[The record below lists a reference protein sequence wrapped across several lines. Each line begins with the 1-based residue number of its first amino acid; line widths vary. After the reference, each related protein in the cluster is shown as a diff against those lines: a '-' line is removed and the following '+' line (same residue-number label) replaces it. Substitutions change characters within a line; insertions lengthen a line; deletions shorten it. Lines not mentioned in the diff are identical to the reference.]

1 MVKPKNDIHMKI
13 NVLLSPNN
21 VDDLYFT
28 SKTTVVIDVLRATS
42 VILKAL
48 DSGAKEIIPVGSIDF
63 AMKISVNSHGGQTLL
78 CGERNTKIIEG
89 FDLGNSPLEYT
100 EERISGKSI
109 ILFTTNGSKAIVK
122 AKYSDKVFIASFNN
136 LSKIAEHLVKLGND
150 VEIISSGANG
160 IFCLEDTICAG
171 ALVKK
176 MKEMKS
182 DIELTDATNAS
193 LVLNEKY
200 GSDISEMMKNC
211 QHGMLLMENGF
222 SDDIDF
228 CSTIDNIPKIPY
240 FTGGE
245 IKLIEEESKSSKKA

>member
-1 MVKPKNDIHMKI
+1 MKI

-28 SKTTVVIDVLRATS
+28 GKTTVVIDVLRATS

-48 DSGAKEIIPVGSIDF
+48 DCGAKEIIPVGSIDF

-100 EERISGKSI
+100 DEKINRKSI

-122 AKYSDKVFIASFNN
+122 AKYSDKVLIASFNN
-136 LSKIAEHLVKLGND
+136 LTRMAEYLVKLENNI
-150 VEIISSGANG
+150 EIISSGANG

-176 MKEMKS
+176 MIEMKS

-200 GSDISEMMKNC
+200 GTNIKKMMQNC
-211 QHGMLLMENGF
+211 QHGKLLMDNGF
-222 SDDIDF
+222 GDDIDF
-228 CSTIDNIPKIPY
+228 CSTVDNIPQIPY

-245 IKLIEEESKSSKKA
+245 IKLLVEESKASKEA

>member
-1 MVKPKNDIHMKI
+1 MKI

-28 SKTTVVIDVLRATS
+28 GKTTVVVDVLRATS
-42 VILKAL
+42 VILIAL
-48 DSGAKEIIPVGSIDF
+48 DNGAKEVIPVGSIDF

-78 CGERNTKIIEG
+78 CGERNTKMIEG

-100 EERISGKSI
+100 EERVGGKSI

-122 AKYSDKVFIASFNN
+122 AKYSDKVLIASFNN
-136 LSKIAEHLVKLGND
+136 LTKMAEHLIKLGTD

-176 MKEMKS
+176 MIEMKA
-182 DIELTDATNAS
+182 DIELTDATDAS

-200 GSDISEMMKNC
+200 GTNIKMMMQNC
-211 QHGMLLMENGF
+211 QHGKLLMENGF
-222 SDDIDF
+222 NEDIDF
-228 CSTIDNIPKIPY
+228 CSSIDNIPLIPY

-245 IKLIEEESKSSKKA
+245 IKLLVEESKPSNDA

>member
-1 MVKPKNDIHMKI
+1 MKI

-28 SKTTVVIDVLRATS
+28 GKTTVVIDVLRATS

-48 DSGAKEIIPVGSIDF
+48 ESGAREVIPVGSIDF
-63 AMKISVNSHGGQTLL
+63 AMKISVNAHGGNTLL

-100 EERISGKSI
+100 KEIINGKSI

-122 AKYSDKVFIASFNN
+122 AKYSDKVLIASFNN
-136 LSKIAEHLVKLGND
+136 LSKMAEHLVKLKND

-171 ALVKK
+171 ALVKQ
-176 MKEMKS
+176 MIEMQS

-200 GSDISEMMKNC
+200 GSNIKKMMKNC
-211 QHGMLLMENGF
+211 EHGKLLMENGF
-222 SDDIDF
+222 GEDIDF
-228 CSTIDNIPKIPY
+228 CSTIDNIPQIAY

-245 IKLIEEESKSSKKA
+245 IKLLVKESKPSKKA

>member
-1 MVKPKNDIHMKI
+1 MKI

-28 SKTTVVIDVLRATS
+28 GKTTVVIDVLRATS

-48 DSGAKEIIPVGSIDF
+48 ESGAKEVIPVGSIDF

-122 AKYSDKVFIASFNN
+122 AKYSDKVLVASFNN
-136 LSKIAEHLVKLGND
+136 LSKIATHLVKLEND
-150 VEIISSGANG
+150 IEVISSGANG

-171 ALVKK
+171 ALVKQ
-176 MKEMKS
+176 MLGIKS
-182 DIELTDATNAS
+182 NIELTDATNAS

-200 GSDISEMMKNC
+200 GSNIKMMMQNC
-211 QHGMLLMENGF
+211 QHGKLLMENGF
-222 SDDIDF
+222 SEDIDF
-228 CSTIDNIPKIPY
+228 CSTIDNIPLIPY

-245 IKLIEEESKSSKKA
+245 IKLLAEESKPSKEA